1 MVGNDVLKTSK
12 IFNNSIIYNQN
23 IKTEQKLDNKW
34 IKLSITYEFNK
45 GKNKNIDISD
55 ENIDS
60 IKSRIK
66 WKR

>member
-66 WKR
+66 